1 MSLMYEIHAKGLCP
15 SGIIRIFAERRKTKS
30 FRMEDNNKTREVELD
45 EIKEVC
51 NEQTSSMI
59 DETVS
64 DMLKFVQRY
73 DSKED

>member
-1 MSLMYEIHAKGLCP
+1 
-15 SGIIRIFAERRKTKS
+15 
-30 FRMEDNNKTREVELD
+30 MEDNNKTREVELD

-51 NEQTSSMI
+51 DEQTSSMI

-73 DSKED
+73 DSKEDYEFCKNTKQHVSVYSPWVV